1 MKILTEKQ
9 VTELCVFIESQIKDT
24 GCDHSL
30 KNTFEWAKS
39 NEIDRDNLIDVL
51 EMNGGYCDCEVTM
64 NLPENCDLEIKQEL
78 KEADS
83 KNPFKIPLKFEQ
95 DNSRIY
101 TKAIFSTSK
110 FKQNNYTNEGEMVIP
125 APHGHKPKK
134 RMKKSMHFFTG
145 MKTEMP
151 TELAIVKEIEPI
163 NSKEFSK
170 KIRDSKLESF
180 EKFSSRVADYY
191 LSRIDKIEIGKPI
204 GSHFMEK
211 RGIRGKSIELRIH
224 KVILG
229 K

>member
-1 MKILTEKQ
+1 MKVLTEKQ
-9 VTELCVFIESQIKDT
+9 VTELCVFIESQIKNT

-30 KNTFEWAKS
+30 RNTFEWAKI
-39 NEIDRDNLIDVL
+39 NKINRDNLIDVL
-51 EMNGGYCDCEVTM
+51 ELNGGYCDCEVIM
-64 NLPENCDLEIKQEL
+64 NLPEDCDLEIEQEL
-78 KEADS
+78 KETDS
-83 KNPFKIPLKFEQ
+83 KNPFKIPINFEQ
-95 DNSRIY
+95 DKSRIY

-125 APHGHKPKK
+125 APFGFKPKK
-134 RMKKSMHFFTG
+134 RMKKSMHFFNG
-145 MKTEMP
+145 IETEMP
-151 TELAIVKEIEPI
+151 TELAIVKEIKPI

-170 KIRDSKLESF
+170 KIRDSELESF
-180 EKFSSRVADYY
+180 ERFSSRVADYY

-211 RGIRGKSIELRIH
+211 RGISGQSIELRIH